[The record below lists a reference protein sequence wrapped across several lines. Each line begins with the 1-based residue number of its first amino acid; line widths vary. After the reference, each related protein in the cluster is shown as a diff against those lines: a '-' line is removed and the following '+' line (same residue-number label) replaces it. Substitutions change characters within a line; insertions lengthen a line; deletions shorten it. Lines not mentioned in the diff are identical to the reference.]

1 MSGLYNVR
9 MWKHEQK
16 SYMQLMLFDEFW
28 LKSQAFIILLF
39 IISIVNYWSA
49 TVKIKHFDVQ
59 DILKVCRS

>member
-16 SYMQLMLFDEFW
+16 SYMHLVLFVEFC
-28 LKSQAFIILLF
+28 LNSQAFIILLF

-49 TVKIKHFDVQ
+49 AVKIKHFDMQ
-59 DILKVCRS
+59 DILKVRRP